1 MHEVIYFY
9 RYWALIKVMLITL
22 IDKYL
27 RGNFISCLIRLDT
40 LEYDN
45 RLQVID
51 L

>member
-1 MHEVIYFY
+1 
-9 RYWALIKVMLITL
+9 MLMAL

-27 RGNFISCLIRLDT
+27 RGNFICCLIRLDT
-40 LEYDN
+40 LEYNN